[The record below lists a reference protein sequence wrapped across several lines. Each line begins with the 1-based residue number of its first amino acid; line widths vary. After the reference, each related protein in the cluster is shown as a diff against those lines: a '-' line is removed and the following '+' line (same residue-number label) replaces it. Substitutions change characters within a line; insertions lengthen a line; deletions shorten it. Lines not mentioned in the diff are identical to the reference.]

1 VLNNLSAQT
10 QDRSIADQQLFSAL
24 ADPTRRS
31 IIELVATNGQ
41 MSATEIYDNFNV
53 SHPAISQHLKVLR
66 EAELVH
72 TEKSAQKRI
81 YSLNRDSMHQIE
93 DWIKR
98 TTKHWDQRFDE
109 LDKVLDAEKQRIPK
123 KRR

>member
-1 VLNNLSAQT
+1 MLNNLSAQ
-10 QDRSIADQQLFSAL
+10 DRNSVDQQQLFSAL

-31 IIELVATNGQ
+31 IIELIATNGQ
-41 MSATEIYDNFNV
+41 LSATEVYDNFTV

-72 TEKSAQKRI
+72 VEKNAQKRI
-81 YSLNRDSMHQIE
+81 YSLNPHSMHQIE
-93 DWIKR
+93 EWIRR
-98 TTKHWDQRFDE
+98 TTKYWDQRFGE
-109 LDKVLDAEKQRIPK
+109 LDKVLDAEKKGISK